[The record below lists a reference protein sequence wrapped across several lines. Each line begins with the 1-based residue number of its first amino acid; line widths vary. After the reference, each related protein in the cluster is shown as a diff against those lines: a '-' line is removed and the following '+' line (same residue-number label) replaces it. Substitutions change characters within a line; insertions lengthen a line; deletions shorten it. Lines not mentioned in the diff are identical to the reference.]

1 MVSPVSSPAS
11 IPPITVRSVAAG
23 LVLSLVLCAMNSYL
37 TLSFGVIEEGP
48 TIAALF
54 FFAVFF
60 MSKTKITTTEM
71 VVVATMG
78 SAGGSLG
85 FISNFYAAKAMT
97 GVPYSVLDMTL
108 FGIVSSLVGLL
119 MAIPLRHILI
129 LKEKLP
135 WPGSRAVES
144 VIRALV
150 EEGDRRQPLILFVT
164 FAVCG
169 TYVVLNSSGFDMV
182 PEETHLPIVAGV
194 GGAIAWSPFA
204 IGGSYLM
211 GMRTCVGFLVGA
223 VTLMVMAPY
232 IPDPEPGIAF
242 DMTAP
247 HKFYWPGLG
256 FLVAAG
262 LTMMA
267 INWRTIASAFK
278 SILALGS
285 KADDDDPTLSPRA
298 TAVLAVVAFTS
309 TVIVLGWRFAIP
321 IWMTTVLILVG
332 GLVQNIIATR
342 AAAQTA
348 FNPARVMGILL
359 QGVTSSLPGGSAA
372 ATNLTG
378 AGFVAG
384 SGAQAS
390 LLTADLVYG
399 KAFRVPSRWQFWTQT
414 STVIP
419 CAIISALA
427 FSMIHEDRPLVLNA
441 PEEVAVVL
449 PATTGDRVVD
459 ARALL
464 ETVNAELF
472 APAKAKPHPAPV
484 AKMWAQSALLF
495 EKGSDA
501 LPEGALIW
509 LLVGAG
515 VGLIYTLLE
524 AVPRLKPWLPDG
536 LGIGLGLVL
545 SVSLGISFFIGGF
558 LLWIVLGRWLKI
570 GESTLTTIAVGSIVA
585 EGIGGVLQSILLK
598 VV

>member
-1 MVSPVSSPAS
+1 MPTKPS
-11 IPPITVRSVAAG
+11 IPPITVRSVVAG
-23 LVLSLVLCAMNSYL
+23 LVLSVVLCAMNSYL

-54 FFAVFF
+54 FFAIFF
-60 MSKTKITTTEM
+60 LSKTKITATEM
-71 VVVATMG
+71 VIVATMG

-97 GVPYSVLDMTL
+97 GVPYSVLDMAL
-108 FGIVSSLVGLL
+108 FGIVSSMVGLV

-129 LKEKLP
+129 LRDKLP

-150 EEGDRRQPLILFVT
+150 EEGDRRQPLILAVT
-164 FAVCG
+164 FLLCA
-169 TYVVLNSSGFDMV
+169 TYVIFNTSGFDV
-182 PEETHLPIVAGV
+182 FPEESHLPLLAGV

-223 VTLMVMAPY
+223 IVLMVMANY
-232 IPDPEPGIAF
+232 IPPGADGTPADP
-242 DMTAP
+242 TAP
-247 HKFYWPGLG
+247 HKYYWPGLG

-262 LTMMA
+262 LTVMA

-285 KADDDDPTLSPRA
+285 KAEDDDPVLGGRA
-298 TAVLAVVAFTS
+298 MAIFAIVAFVS
-309 TVIVLGWRFAIP
+309 TIAVLGWRFAIP
-321 IWMTTVLILVG
+321 IWMTAVLILIG
-332 GLVQNIIATR
+332 GLIQNIIATR

-359 QGVTSSLPGGSAA
+359 QGVTSALPGGSSA

-390 LLTADLVYG
+390 LLTGDLVYG
-399 KAFRVPSRWQFWTQT
+399 KAFQVPSRWQFWTQT

-419 CAIISALA
+419 CAIISAFA
-427 FSMIHEDRPLVLNA
+427 FLMINEDKPLVL
-441 PEEVAVVL
+441 E
-449 PATTGDRVVD
+449 PAEGVS
-459 ARALL
+459 A
-464 ETVNAELF
+464 
-472 APAKAKPHPAPV
+472 HPAPV
-484 AKMWAQSALLF
+484 AKMWAASAMMF
-495 EKGSDA
+495 DKGSDA
-501 LPEGALIW
+501 LPQGALTW
-509 LLVGAG
+509 LLVGAAVG
-515 VGLIYTLLE
+515 VVYTLLE
-524 AVPRLKPWLPDG
+524 HIPRLKPWIPDG
-536 LGIGLGLVL
+536 TGIGLGMVL

-585 EGIGGVLQSILLK
+585 EGIGGVLQSILVK
-598 VV
+598 VVG